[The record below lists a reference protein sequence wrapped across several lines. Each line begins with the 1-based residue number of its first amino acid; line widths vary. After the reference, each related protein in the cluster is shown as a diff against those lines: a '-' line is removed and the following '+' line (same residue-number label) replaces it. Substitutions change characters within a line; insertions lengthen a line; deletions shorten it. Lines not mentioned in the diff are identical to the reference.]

1 MEAVIL
7 SMLILPYE
15 LRHLVGMTS
24 LPKKC
29 PIKDKFGRTL
39 ALLEKL
45 IKSSAQEALDELIQ
59 DYAFRA
65 FVEVGVILGMALVS
79 MYAKNGA
86 ILLVWKCFDGMLE
99 KNIATWNAMICGLA
113 AHGYAKEAISLFGE
127 LKKRVLSSTKL
138 YNYTSV
144 LPLKVVVSSD
154 FGLDEQEEDG
164 DGGVDERSFCP
175 DLKIFVG
182 NLQERMG
189 EQLKIGLKIVSW
201 VELGLPESDRNPAR
215 YFFLNLKICTYDGC
229 SSHIPS

>member
-7 SMLILPYE
+7 SLLILPYE

-86 ILLVWKCFDGMLE
+86 ILLVWKCFDGILE
-99 KNIATWNAMICGLA
+99 KNIATWNAMICGLVA
-113 AHGYAKEAISLFGE
+113 LGYAKEAIIA
-127 LKKRVLSSTKL
+127 
-138 YNYTSV
+138 
-144 LPLKVVVSSD
+144 VSSD

-189 EQLKIGLKIVSW
+189 EQLKIGLKIMSW

-215 YFFLNLKICTYDGC
+215 YFF
-229 SSHIPS
+229 